1 MTMTSSPSLTMTPLD
16 AGRQETPAR
25 TAPLV
30 EAQRGAW
37 FEGADPVTALRVYDD
52 ALEFEWPGGAQQQ
65 LIGASGKCAI
75 SLPGLSAKHC
85 LLEHRGDRL
94 RLVDMN
100 STHGMYYQDRRVQDI
115 TVAAGD
121 TFTLPPFTFLVMND
135 EMRKHRPTIV
145 DIVGTGSTPS
155 PDKLLMEGSRGSSN
169 LIVTGEASSDLD
181 QLAGAI
187 HAVSLRRR
195 QNIVEISEVPED
207 HSKQRAIVESAAR
220 STLVI
225 SIATGQGRLDPTFY
239 SMVRAPA
246 CHVRVIVLAPSIEVA
261 RDTLGRDAVD
271 QMQHVWVRPLLLR
284 SAEIDRLLDRVFE
297 RHSTLRVANL
307 TPANLAALRAH
318 DWPDNLAG
326 LRRIVTMILAHATH
340 HGLRP
345 AARSLGMSPSTLHSQ
360 LVRIGLSFPLFV

>member
-1 MTMTSSPSLTMTPLD
+1 MTPLV
-16 AGRQETPAR
+16 AGSLETPAR

-37 FEGADPVTALRVYDD
+37 FEGADPVTALHVYDG
-52 ALEFEWPGGAQQQ
+52 ALEFECPGGAQQ
-65 LIGASGKCAI
+65 LTIGASGKCTI

-94 RLVDMN
+94 RLLDMH

-115 TVAAGD
+115 TVVPGD
-121 TFTLPPFTFLVMND
+121 TFTLPPFTFLVLND

-145 DIVGTGSTPS
+145 DIVGTGSAPS
-155 PDKLLMEGSRGSSN
+155 PDKLLIEAVRGSSN
-169 LIVTGEASSDLD
+169 LIVTGEANSDLD
-181 QLAGAI
+181 QLAATI
-187 HAVSLRRR
+187 HAVSLRRK
-195 QNIVEISEVPED
+195 QNIVEISEVPD
-207 HSKQRAIVESAAR
+207 DRAKQRALVESAAR

-225 SIATGQGRLDPTFY
+225 FVAIGQGRLDPTFC
-239 SMVRAPA
+239 SMVRSPTY
-246 CHVRVIVLAPSIEVA
+246 HVRVIVLAPSIDVA

-284 SAEIDRLLDRVFE
+284 STEIDRLLDRAFE

-326 LRRIVTMILAHATH
+326 LRRMAAMILAHAAH

-345 AARSLGMSPSTLHSQ
+345 AAKSLGMAASTLHSQ
-360 LVRIGLSFPLFV
+360 LVRVGLSFPLFGG